1 MSERRSHADMAH
13 ELAKLV
19 YGKIDWLHR
28 FSAGKSKRSDPE
40 IELKR
45 RELEVLQQAK
55 DDYQRASEKAA

>member
-1 MSERRSHADMAH
+1 MSRLSSSDMAH

-28 FSAGKSKRSDPE
+28 FSTGKQRRGDHE

-45 RELEVLQQAK
+45 RELAVLQQAK
-55 DDYQRASEKAA
+55 EDYERAAARAA